1 MATPVSFSGNI
12 PGRRDGVVRLLHQ
25 EVAKSSLRAE
35 LGVTIGSTT
44 VSRQATASAS
54 ATEASADRF
63 RVSIFIADAHHPH
76 LFPTFKGF
84 LTAESPARGGTE
96 LILDGEYR
104 APLGPLSRIPGGVGS
119 DAAALAGLKRWFD
132 DLVHRLQREAL
143 ATAPD
148 WLPPAPPLGLR
159 DR

>member
-1 MATPVSFSGNI
+1 LVTPVRFSGNI
-12 PGRRDGVVRLLHQ
+12 PGRRDDVVRLLRQ
-25 EVAKSSLRAE
+25 EVTKASLRAE
-35 LGVTIGSTT
+35 LGVTIGSST
-44 VSRQATASAS
+44 VSRQATASATAS
-54 ATEASADRF
+54 EARADPF

-76 LFPTFKGF
+76 LCPTFKGF
-84 LTAESPARGGTE
+84 LTVESPARGGTE

-104 APLGPLSRIPGGVGS
+104 GPLGPLSRIRGGVGS

-132 DLVHRLQREAL
+132 DLVHRLQRNAL

-148 WLPPAPPLGLR
+148 WLPQVPPLSLR